1 MFVSLDAFVSA
12 VSFLSIASKMG
23 QNRKYVRVLQ
33 VTRRCDDVANVT
45 ENMSEIESASV
56 RGSGKENE
64 KENETWNVSS
74 GKGGIT
80 RRQKIQIFLIKTKQ
94 KTKKHKKAKKIY
106 QKHYI

>member
-80 RRQKIQIFLIKTKQ
+80 RRQKIADTFARCTFLASPTISCASIRIT
-94 KTKKHKKAKKIY
+94 Y
-106 QKHYI
+106 Y